1 MSVSNRDLVDA
12 VVSGEAWIAIYGM
25 GYVGR
30 ALTAAFLRRGLRVI
44 GVDIDRS
51 KLNDIREGRV
61 KFFEAEVREAIA
73 EGLKTGALKLTSD
86 AVEASRQSR
95 VKVVTVPI
103 HFDWSH
109 RIVRFD
115 AFIDAVTSVGEG
127 LSAGDLVVIES
138 SAPPGTTERVARPVL
153 ESISGLRAEEDFLLA
168 YSPERVYVGRALRDI
183 EENYPKIVAGV
194 GPHSLDAVARL
205 YSLVA
210 RKGVVRLSS
219 TTAAEFEKLAE
230 GVYRDVVIALSN
242 ELALAAQALG
252 VNYYEVMETANTQPY
267 CHLLLPG
274 PGVGGPCI
282 PSYPYFLV
290 SGAMKVG
297 VSMELTRL
305 ARIINESMPS
315 IVADLAH
322 RLVVKHGLKP
332 RDVRVAV
339 LGDAFRGD
347 IDDPRLSPTHGVVSA
362 LLSKG
367 YRDIIVHDP
376 LVAKDDY
383 LSELGVGLTNNLREA
398 LKDSLLVIV
407 CVRHSAYRGLKV
419 SSIVKFSGREPLIV
433 DAVNV
438 LHDDVSYSV
447 EGRLLVLGVGDL
459 EKRP

>member
-1 MSVSNRDLVDA
+1 MSVGSRDPVDA
-12 VVSGEAWIAIYGM
+12 VVSGEAWVAVYGM

-44 GVDIDRS
+44 GVDIDEG
-51 KLNDIREGRV
+51 KLSSIREGRV

-73 EGLKTGALKLTSD
+73 GGLKSGALKLTSD

-103 HFDWSH
+103 QFDWGC
-109 RIVRFD
+109 RAVRFD
-115 AFIDAVTSVGEG
+115 AFIDALTSIGEG
-127 LSAGDLVVIES
+127 LRAGDLVVIES

-153 ESISGLRAEEDFLLA
+153 ESMSGLRAEEEFLLA

-194 GPHSLDAVARL
+194 GPRSLDAVARL

-242 ELALAAQALG
+242 ELALVAQALG
-252 VNYYEVMETANTQPY
+252 INYYEVREAANTQPY

-282 PSYPYFLV
+282 PSYPYFLMSEAV
-290 SGAMKVG
+290 RVGASMK
-297 VSMELTRL
+297 LTRL
-305 ARIINESMPS
+305 ARVINESMPS
-315 IVADLAH
+315 IIADLAH
-322 RLVVKHGLKP
+322 RLVVKHGLRPK
-332 RDVRVAV
+332 DVRVAV

-367 YRDIIVHDP
+367 YGDVAVHDP
-376 LVAKDDY
+376 LVIKDDH
-383 LSELGVGLTNNLREA
+383 LSELGVGLTSNLREA
-398 LKDSLLVIV
+398 LKDSSLVIV
-407 CVRHSAYRGLKV
+407 CVRHSAYVGLKV
-419 SSIVKFSGREPLIV
+419 SSIVELSGREPLIV

-438 LHDDVSYSV
+438 LHDDLNYGVK
-447 EGRLLVLGVGDL
+447 GRLLVLGVGVL
-459 EKRP
+459 EKRS

>member
-1 MSVSNRDLVDA
+1 LVVSNRDPVDA

-44 GVDIDRS
+44 GVDIDEG
-51 KLNDIREGRV
+51 KLNGIREGRV
-61 KFFEAEVREAIA
+61 KFFEAGVREAIA
-73 EGLKTGALKLTSD
+73 EGLKTGALRLTSD

-103 HFDWSH
+103 HLDWNSKT
-109 RIVRFD
+109 VRFD
-115 AFIDAVTSVGEG
+115 AFIDALTSIGEG

-153 ESISGLRAEEDFLLA
+153 ESTSGLRAEEDFLLA

-194 GPHSLDAVARL
+194 GPRSLDAVARL
-205 YSLVA
+205 YLLVA

-230 GVYRDVVIALSN
+230 GVYRDAVIALSN
-242 ELALAAQALG
+242 ELALAAHALG
-252 VNYYEVMETANTQPY
+252 INYYEVREAANTQPY

-274 PGVGGPCI
+274 PGVGGPCV
-282 PSYPYFLV
+282 PSYPYFLMSEAV
-290 SGAMKVG
+290 KAGA
-297 VSMELTRL
+297 SMELTRL

-315 IVADLAH
+315 IVASLAH
-322 RLVVKHGLKP
+322 ELVVMHGLKP

-376 LVAKDDY
+376 LVVRDDY
-383 LSELGVGLTNNLREA
+383 LSGLGVGLTNDLREA
-398 LKDSLLVIV
+398 LRDSLLVIV
-407 CVRHSAYRGLKV
+407 CVRHSAYRELKV
-419 SSIVKFSGREPLIV
+419 SGVVGMSGREPLIV

-438 LHDDVSYSV
+438 LHDDIGYGVK
-447 EGRLLVLGVGDL
+447 GRLLTLGVGGL
-459 EKRP
+459 EKRS